1 MNFLL
6 EDDMPFR
13 HVAVRIIA
21 TLALFAVPAT
31 MRAQTNEIPRE
42 FVGDWV
48 PATSACSAP
57 LRFRVAPKQVMLV
70 NGRDSATFGDVDIC
84 MSCVG
89 GARYEGITVMM
100 KPQYSTDDAPFMA
113 YFNDEEKRGV
123 TKLQDMKPDIARR
136 FPVSNVALRKC
147 PSLTSSTAA
156 VPALPRT
163 SVCEA
168 GARCSEVQSF
178 ATTIAD
184 VRTSQQ
190 AGTRYVA
197 VTLRFQNKLT
207 RAIIL
212 GYVAGSGLVID
223 DQGNRYQLQGGDRGA
238 SGIGQISPNSY
249 DPKFVLQPGESG
261 NARFEFAWGSQTQIA
276 GTFYEM
282 GLAVR
287 EIVPVP
293 GNQLRLGPEYAL
305 RFDNLRPAPN
315 VAAAPSDAPPIAAAP
330 SPGGSAAGEVP
341 APISTGDACAGSAMC
356 SDAGPFVAHIM
367 RVTPSKTGGW
377 ALAKFDLRITNR
389 TNRPLILAYKFGTS
403 LSIDDNGNRWNR
415 GAGQVDKVKGI
426 GIVTGSSADPQFV
439 VAPGKSRDASFET
452 VLGIYANTNIGTVH
466 SYDVTLVQLEIL
478 PSRQIREVREYAL
491 TYTGLTAG
499 RTSTGAAASDPVTS
513 AGSALVDSVAQRGIR
528 GILKRLPKPK
538 P

>member
-1 MNFLL
+1 
-6 EDDMPFR
+6 MPFP
-13 HVAVRIIA
+13 HVAVRIVA
-21 TLALFAVPAT
+21 TLALFAAPSI
-31 MRAQTNEIPRE
+31 MRAQTNVIPRE

-48 PATSACSAP
+48 PAKAACSAP
-57 LRFRVAPKQVMLV
+57 MRFRVAPQQVTLV
-70 NGRDSATFGDVDIC
+70 NAGDTATFGDVDIC
-84 MSCVG
+84 LSCAG
-89 GARYEGITVMM
+89 GARYEGITIMM
-100 KPQYSTDDAPFMA
+100 QPQYSTDNAPFMA
-113 YFNDEEKRGV
+113 YFNADEKRGV
-123 TKLQDMKPDIARR
+123 TKLLDMKPEIARR
-136 FPVSNVALRKC
+136 FPMADVALRKC
-147 PSLTSSTAA
+147 PASSSSPSAA
-156 VPALPRT
+156 STRSATR
-163 SVCEA
+163 VCDA
-168 GARCSEVQSF
+168 GERCSEVLAF
-178 ATTIAD
+178 ATTVAD

-197 VTLRFQNKLT
+197 VTLRFQNKLK
-207 RAIIL
+207 RPIVL

-287 EIVPVP
+287 EIVPLP

-305 RFDNLRPAPN
+305 RFDNLRPSPT
-315 VAAAPSDAPPIAAAP
+315 VAATPSDRPPVDVAPGPGATPVGDAPAA
-330 SPGGSAAGEVP
+330 
-341 APISTGDACAGSAMC
+341 ISTGDACAGLTTC
-356 SDAGPFVAHIM
+356 SDAGPFVAHVM
-367 RVTPSKTGGW
+367 RVTPSKAGGW

-415 GAGQVDKVKGI
+415 AAGQVDKVKGI

-439 VAPGKSRDASFET
+439 VAPGKSRDVSFET
-452 VLGIYANTNIGTVH
+452 MLGIYANTNIGTVH

-499 RTSTGAAASDPVTS
+499 RSAGATASDPVS
-513 AGSALVDSVAQRGIR
+513 AAGSTLLDSVAQRGIR

>member
-1 MNFLL
+1 
-6 EDDMPFR
+6 MPFP
-13 HVAVRIIA
+13 HVAVRIVA
-21 TLALFAVPAT
+21 TLALIAAPST
-31 MRAQTNEIPRE
+31 MQAQTNVIPRE

-48 PATSACSAP
+48 PAKAACGAP
-57 LRFRVAPKQVMLV
+57 MRFRVAPQLVTLV
-70 NGRDSATFGDVDIC
+70 NAGDTATFGDVDIC
-84 MSCVG
+84 LSCAG
-89 GARYEGITVMM
+89 GARFEGITIMM
-100 KPQYSTDDAPFMA
+100 QPQYSTDDAPFMA
-113 YFNDEEKRGV
+113 YFNADEKRGV
-123 TKLQDMKPDIARR
+123 TKLLDMKPEIARR
-136 FPVSNVALRKC
+136 FPIANVALRKC
-147 PSLTSSTAA
+147 PASSSSPSAA
-156 VPALPRT
+156 PTRPATR
-163 SVCEA
+163 VCDA
-168 GARCSEVQSF
+168 GERCSEVQSF
-178 ATTIAD
+178 ATTVVD

-207 RAIIL
+207 RPIIL

-238 SGIGQISPNSY
+238 SGIGQIIPNSY

-287 EIVPVP
+287 EIVPLP

-305 RFDNLRPAPN
+305 RFDNLRPSPN
-315 VAAAPSDAPPIAAAP
+315 VAVTPSDRPPVDVT
-330 SPGGSAAGEVP
+330 PGPGTTALGDVP
-341 APISTGDACAGSAMC
+341 APVSTGDACARLTTC
-356 SDAGPFVAHIM
+356 SDAGPFVAHVM
-367 RVTPSKTGGW
+367 RVTPSKAGGW

-439 VAPGKSRDASFET
+439 VAPGTSRDASFET
-452 VLGIYANTNIGTVH
+452 VLGIYANTNLGTVH

-478 PSRQIREVREYAL
+478 PSRQIRQVREYAL

-499 RTSTGAAASDPVTS
+499 RTSSGATASDPLS
-513 AGSALVDSVAQRGIR
+513 AAGSALVDSVARRGIR